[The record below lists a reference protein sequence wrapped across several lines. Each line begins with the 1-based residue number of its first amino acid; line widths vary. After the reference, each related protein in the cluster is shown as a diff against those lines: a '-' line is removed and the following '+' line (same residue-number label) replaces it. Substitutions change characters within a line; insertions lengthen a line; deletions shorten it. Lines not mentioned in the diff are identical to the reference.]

1 MAQSPS
7 NEREDMEAAMAPG
20 ATASAAQVSKMKTDP
35 AWTDLAYFASIA
47 RQGGLQRAA
56 DDLGVSA
63 ATLSRR
69 MRALEVQLGRR
80 LFAHGAEGYALTA
93 DGRALWD
100 RTQRMEAVATEINLW
115 REAAQGPVCVR
126 ISGGTWTARDLAE
139 NLPAYWK
146 PGMNW
151 LPEFVHCEE
160 MMDIARREVD
170 IGIRNARPTQAW
182 LAGRRVGSV
191 RFAVYARGQEVTGWI
206 GPAHG
211 APRTPSM
218 LWLKAHHG
226 DQIVTKANCPQL
238 AVALATAGI
247 GRVVL
252 PTFMGDKLPGIT
264 RVSDEIDELAS
275 GQWLI
280 SHQDGRNE
288 PAVRAAL
295 DALAEYLTRAE
306 AA

>member
-1 MAQSPS
+1 
-7 NEREDMEAAMAPG
+7 
-20 ATASAAQVSKMKTDP
+20 MKTDP
-35 AWTDLAYFASIA
+35 NWTDYAYFAAIA
-47 RQGGLQRAA
+47 RHGGLQRAA
-56 DDLGVSA
+56 DTMGVSA

-69 MRALEVQLGRR
+69 MRAFEIQVGRR
-80 LFAHGAEGYALTA
+80 LFLHGADGYALTP

-115 REAAQGPVCVR
+115 REAASGPVCVR
-126 ISGGTWTARDLAE
+126 ISAGTWTARDLAE
-139 NLPAYWK
+139 NVAAYWT
-146 PGMNW
+146 PGQTW

-160 MMDIARREVD
+160 MMDIARREID
-170 IGIRNARPTQAW
+170 IGIRNARPTQPW
-182 LAGRRVGSV
+182 LAGRRVGTV
-191 RFAVYARGQEVTGWI
+191 QFAVYGAGPEVTGWI

-211 APRTPSM
+211 MTITPSVKWM
-218 LWLKAHHG
+218 LDTHG
-226 DQIVTKANCPQL
+226 DAIVTKANCPQIAYAL
-238 AVALATAGI
+238 AVAGI

-252 PTFMGDKLPGIT
+252 PTFMGGRLPGLM
-264 RVSDEIDELAS
+264 RLSEDIDALTS

-295 DALAEYLTRAE
+295 DALAEYLTRRD